1 MYFCKNKHLKKKSI
15 LFIVDKPDWAY
26 EFMVKTWVP
35 YLPEYE
41 FFISY
46 DKDFHLKSGNFSLR
60 NKLASSLSNLIR
72 NREPKFVI
80 SKSGKSATPIF
91 KNPPVYRLEDN
102 KKVSQTHFDFMVEMA
117 YYFQM
122 TSALPFTAD
131 KKIVGIFTDGYPH
144 EGPATDIKTGNKYR
158 EYPRKDFYE
167 TYLKPYD
174 AIIAGCNNIVRAYQP
189 FTEKIQFVYGIYRQ
203 EEFGKKK
210 ISNSDFTIGW
220 TGNPNREMKGFK
232 EIILPAIEKVQGTGR
247 TINLKTKFSGSYDEL
262 FDFYNDVDLV
272 LIASRADS
280 GPSLFAEA
288 SLSNIACI
296 STAVGLPEM
305 VIKNGENGIICER
318 NINEFADAI
327 IKLYDDRELLHQFS
341 ERIKED
347 YLKVLDN
354 KITAG
359 YFKNFIESV

>member
-1 MYFCKNKHLKKKSI
+1 M
-15 LFIVDKPDWAY
+15 
-26 EFMVKTWVP
+26 
-35 YLPEYE
+35 
-41 FFISY
+41 
-46 DKDFHLKSGNFSLR
+46 
-60 NKLASSLSNLIR
+60 
-72 NREPKFVI
+72 
-80 SKSGKSATPIF
+80 
-91 KNPPVYRLEDN
+91 
-102 KKVSQTHFDFMVEMA
+102 
-117 YYFQM
+117 
-122 TSALPFTAD
+122 
-131 KKIVGIFTDGYPH
+131 
-144 EGPATDIKTGNKYR
+144 
-158 EYPRKDFYE
+158 
-167 TYLKPYD
+167 
-174 AIIAGCNNIVRAYQP
+174 
-189 FTEKIQFVYGIYRQ
+189 YGIYRQ

-354 KITAG
+354 KTTAG